1 MRFIHLYL
9 IGYFVLVIGAGLALW
24 QAGVLHRIS
33 AIWIL
38 IGSLIVIGLGIL
50 WTFLETPLFRPLY
63 GTMAVLVLAM
73 TLAGMTRDG
82 CEGLPREPRHHGRPP
97 PDGQLR

>member
-33 AIWIL
+33 PIWLL

-50 WTFLETPLFRPLY
+50 LAVTSVRP
-63 GTMAVLVLAM
+63 T
-73 TLAGMTRDG
+73 TITR
-82 CEGLPREPRHHGRPP
+82 E
-97 PDGQLR
+97 